1 MNRQSAAGGEQ
12 DRLVDSC
19 DSHDEAVA
27 RRDEY
32 RKTLEALGVASQH
45 EVYIRKIALPP
56 NARGQR
62 APCFG
67 IYVRDMED

>member
-1 MNRQSAAGGEQ
+1 MNRQSAAGGGEQ
-12 DRLVDSC
+12 GRVPQ
-19 DSHDEAVA
+19 
-27 RRDEY
+27 
-32 RKTLEALGVASQH
+32 TLEALGIASQH
-45 EVYIRKIALPP
+45 EVYIRKITLPP